1 MEVSTSTTTNP
12 VNMYNF
18 LNNLALNPVIVVI
31 IVVIIVAYAI
41 FFSSLG
47 KNAEISSSS
56 SSSSS
61 SSTSENSQ
69 KILGIIVIIILVIL
83 IIINAL
89 QYFFSID
96 ITAYINN
103 LFTPTPQVDIVVNQ
117 DTYQPTTV
125 PEIKML
131 KQVFNVPGN
140 YYNYKDANAICSAY
154 GSELATYQQ
163 VESSYNS
170 GAEWCNYGW
179 SANQLALFPTQ
190 QQTYN
195 ELQTIKGHEN
205 DCGRPGINGGYI
217 ANPNVRFGVNCYGYK
232 PDINSEE
239 EELMKNTTPYP
250 ETQEEIDMQK
260 RVDYWKNKVDD
271 ILVSPFNYNTWSEL

>member
-1 MEVSTSTTTNP
+1 
-12 VNMYNF
+12 
-18 LNNLALNPVIVVI
+18 VI
-31 IVVIIVAYAI
+31 IVFGA
-41 FFSSLG
+41 L
-47 KNAEISSSS
+47 
-56 SSSSS
+56 
-61 SSTSENSQ
+61 T
-69 KILGIIVIIILVIL
+69 
-83 IIINAL
+83 IINGI
-89 QYFFSID
+89 QYFFGID
-96 ITAYINN
+96 VAASVKN
-103 LFTPTPQVDIVVNQ
+103 LFSGSPQINLEINQ
-117 DTYQPTTV
+117 TTSDNSGM
-125 PEIKML
+125 PSFPGESLFKEN
-131 KQVFNVPGN
+131 QVFNVPGN
-140 YYNYKDANAICSAY
+140 YYSYNDAKTLCSAY
-154 GSELATYQQ
+154 GGRLANYSE
-163 VESSYNS
+163 VEKAYNN
-170 GAEWCNYGW
+170 GGEWCNYGW